1 MIQNFELV
9 SITTIILILILI
21 SLYPLIYLKY
31 VKDLNNNISKYNTV
45 CNHKKSVYK
54 SSNLK
59 IRNTYMWNLSTY
71 IFDFN
76 RISKNFNKQDADDDN
91 DKKPINRHYDIV
103 NGELN
108 IMKVYND
115 YLYYSIPLFIALWL
129 VFFLNIAVV
138 FGNRNNENIDE
149 PYSII
154 FTFINV
160 AIFTIIF
167 SLVLKKITE
176 IYMDTYLYDYIMLLK
191 ELDIIIKED
200 RVDNRDIIDKIKDY
214 SEDEDIKSIADIPID
229 KRLFRELVAFKGLVR
244 SNNNNY
250 NLTLQNIDKFELYN
264 SKETINKINGEID
277 DVTQYISAY
286 FILIFMS
293 IYILSQAIKSN
304 FLLISVIIILI
315 YILYIISVASKKKLE

>member
-1 MIQNFELV
+1 
-9 SITTIILILILI
+9 
-21 SLYPLIYLKY
+21 
-31 VKDLNNNISKYNTV
+31 
-45 CNHKKSVYK
+45 
-54 SSNLK
+54 
-59 IRNTYMWNLSTY
+59 
-71 IFDFN
+71 
-76 RISKNFNKQDADDDN
+76 
-91 DKKPINRHYDIV
+91 
-103 NGELN
+103 
-108 IMKVYND
+108 
-115 YLYYSIPLFIALWL
+115 
-129 VFFLNIAVV
+129 
-138 FGNRNNENIDE
+138 
-149 PYSII
+149 
-154 FTFINV
+154 
-160 AIFTIIF
+160 
-167 SLVLKKITE
+167 
-176 IYMDTYLYDYIMLLK
+176 MDTYLYDYIMLLK

-200 RVDNRDIIDKIKDY
+200 RADNRGIINIIKNY

-229 KRLFRELVAFKGLVR
+229 KRLFRELVAFKGAVR